1 MAEDEKTP
9 AREVITEYAQSH
21 FRYFRTADGT
31 VYAQKNG
38 HPVARP
44 IRSQGTTGSH
54 RQELMV
60 GMFKDGA
67 GVFNGTALKE
77 ALDLI
82 EALALT
88 ETTQAVHIR
97 VAPGFDGAT
106 WLDLGRA
113 DGQSVRI
120 HPTGWD
126 IATPDPREVCWRRTQ
141 LTGELP
147 LPAKD
152 TDGKGIDL
160 LLRLC
165 NFATAETE
173 CLAIAWLIGCLG
185 PSVPVP
191 APFLTGPQGAGKST
205 GGRMLVRIV
214 EGMSGDLRRAP
225 KDEEN
230 LIAAVAAGWVTAL
243 DNLSHMTPDLSDA
256 MCCIVTGAESVK
268 RALFTDG
275 DVHRARYRRPLLLTG
290 IDVGVIRPDLAER
303 LLPLRLERPRVR
315 RTEAEL
321 WGEFED
327 ALPVILGSL
336 LDLTVKVRAAEAETP
351 TDLRMADFAHL
362 CAQLDAATGLG
373 ALPAYRASLD
383 DLNDDVIEGD
393 LLAQTVLKHAEDIA
407 PGGEQRMTST
417 EWLHHLSRLYSGD
430 ELRPL
435 PKGWPTTGKVL
446 SDRLKR
452 LQPTLAARGVLIDSG
467 RTREGRYLEMARP
480 AAAPP
485 EYEQPEMA

>member
-1 MAEDEKTP
+1 MADDEKNP
-9 AREVITEYAQSH
+9 AREIITDYAQAN
-21 FRYFRTADGT
+21 FRYFRTTDGT

-60 GMFKDGA
+60 GLFRDGC

-82 EALALT
+82 EALALDEDVQPT
-88 ETTQAVHIR
+88 HIR

-106 WLDLGRA
+106 WLDLGRD
-113 DGQSVRI
+113 DGKSVRI
-120 HPTGWD
+120 HPTGWK
-126 IATPDPREVCWRRTQ
+126 ILTPDPREVCWRRTQ

-160 LLRLC
+160 LMQLC
-165 NFATAETE
+165 NFASAQGESLT
-173 CLAIAWLIGCLG
+173 LAWLVGCLG
-185 PSVPVP
+185 PSAPVP

-205 GGRMLVRIV
+205 AGRMLVRII

-230 LIAAVAAGWVTAL
+230 LITAVAAGWVTAL
-243 DNLSHMTPDLSDA
+243 DNLSHLGPDLSDL
-256 MCCIVTGAESVK
+256 MCCIVTGAETIK
-268 RALFTDG
+268 RALFSDG
-275 DVHRARYRRPLLLTG
+275 DVYRSRYRRPLLLTG

-303 LLPLRLERPRVR
+303 LLPLRLERPQVR

-321 WGEFED
+321 WAEFEE

-336 LDLTVKVRAAEAETP
+336 LDLTVKVRAAQADIP

-373 ALPAYRASLD
+373 ALNAYRSSLD

-393 LLAQTVLKHAEDIA
+393 LLAQTVLKHASTLA
-407 PGGEQRMTST
+407 PGAEIRMTSA
-417 EWLHHLSRLYSGD
+417 EWLHCLTQLYTGED
-430 ELRPL
+430 FRPV

-452 LQPTLAARGVLIDSG
+452 LQPTLAARGVLVDWG
-467 RTREGRYLEMARP
+467 RTSSARYVEMTRP
-480 AAAPP
+480 PAPQPP
-485 EYEQPEMA
+485 EQHKSMF

>member
-1 MAEDEKTP
+1 
-9 AREVITEYAQSH
+9 
-21 FRYFRTADGT
+21 
-31 VYAQKNG
+31 
-38 HPVARP
+38 
-44 IRSQGTTGSH
+44 
-54 RQELMV
+54 
-60 GMFKDGA
+60 
-67 GVFNGTALKE
+67 
-77 ALDLI
+77 
-82 EALALT
+82 
-88 ETTQAVHIR
+88 
-97 VAPGFDGAT
+97 
-106 WLDLGRA
+106 
-113 DGQSVRI
+113 
-120 HPTGWD
+120 
-126 IATPDPREVCWRRTQ
+126 VCWRRTQ

-147 LPAKD
+147 MPTKD
-152 TDGKGIDL
+152 TNGKGIDL
-160 LLRLC
+160 LMRLC

-173 CLAIAWLIGCLG
+173 CLAVAWLIGCLG

-205 GGRMLVRIV
+205 GGRMLVRII

-275 DVHRARYRRPLLLTG
+275 DVFRVGYRRPLLLTG

-303 LLPLRLERPRVR
+303 LLPLRLERPSIR

-321 WGEFED
+321 WTDYAEV
-327 ALPVILGSL
+327 LPIVLGSL
-336 LDLTVKVRAAEAETP
+336 LDLAVKVRAVDAETP

-362 CAQLDAATGLG
+362 CAQFDAATGLG

-393 LLAQTVLKHAEDIA
+393 LLAQTVLKHAETIE
-407 PGGEQRMTST
+407 PGGAQRMTST
-417 EWLHHLSRLYSGD
+417 EWLSCLSRLYSGD
-430 ELRPL
+430 DGRPL

-452 LQPTLAARGVLIDSG
+452 LQPTLAARGVLVDSG
-467 RTREGRYLEMARP
+467 RTSTGRYLEMTRP
-480 AAAPP
+480 TAPSP
-485 EYEQPEMA
+485 HEQRML

>member
-1 MAEDEKTP
+1 MSEDEKTP
-9 AREVITEYAQSH
+9 AREVIADYAQAH
-21 FRYFRTADGT
+21 FRYFRTGDGT
-31 VYAQKNG
+31 VYAQRNG
-38 HPVARP
+38 QPVARP
-44 IRSQGTTGSH
+44 IRSQGTSGSH

-60 GMFKDGA
+60 GLFHDGL

-82 EALALT
+82 EALAMD
-88 ETTQAVHIR
+88 EEVQPVHIR
-97 VAPGFDGAT
+97 VAPGADGAT

-126 IATPDPREVCWRRTQ
+126 ILTPDPREVCWRRTQ

-147 LPAKD
+147 LPVKD

-165 NFATAETE
+165 NFANAETE

-205 GGRMLVRIV
+205 GGRMLVRII
-214 EGMSGDLRRAP
+214 EGMDGDLRRAP

-256 MCCIVTGAESVK
+256 MCCIVTGAENVK

-275 DVHRARYRRPLLLTG
+275 DVFRVGYRRPLLLTG

-303 LLPLRLERPRVR
+303 LLPLRLERPKVR

-321 WGEFED
+321 WAEFEE
-327 ALPVILGSL
+327 ALPIILGSL
-336 LDLTVKVRAAEAETP
+336 LDLTVKVRAAEADIP

-362 CAQLDAATGLG
+362 CAQLDAATGFG
-373 ALPAYRASLD
+373 ALAAYRGSLD

-393 LLAQTVLKHAEDIA
+393 LLAQTVLQHSAGLA
-407 PGGEQRMTST
+407 PGSEERMTSA
-417 EWLHHLSRLYSGD
+417 EWLHCLTRLYAG
-430 ELRPL
+430 EECRPL

-452 LQPTLAARGVLIDSG
+452 LQPTLAARGVFVDWG
-467 RTREGRYLEMARP
+467 RTKVARYIEVARP
-480 AAAPP
+480 PAPP
-485 EYEQPEMA
+485 ANEQASLL